1 MVSLKVSA
9 MEGEDPR
16 LTFSS
21 LCSVNKASASAK
33 VPVTVVNPVIVT
45 FTEVLVSNVTRS
57 PASAVPVTV
66 IV

>member
-1 MVSLKVSA
+1 MSLKVIA
-9 MEGEDPR
+9 IDGEDPR

-21 LCSVNKASASAK
+21 LWRVNKASASAK
-33 VPVTVVNPVIVT
+33 VPVTVVKPVIVT
-45 FTEVLVSNVTRS
+45 FTEVLVSSVTRS